1 VTTEGK
7 GVSEALPVRRV
18 RWLRSV
24 RIIPSRYPPVDLF
37 ERIADPGDFAALQ
50 AVESL
55 TNERLRNE
63 RDGLL
68 VPTKDAVR
76 GVGSSY
82 IMAPFTH
89 LNPEGGRFSDATFGA
104 YYAARDRA
112 TAVAESKHHRQ
123 VFLART
129 HEPPI
134 DLEMRVLEARLEGKL
149 HDLRGL
155 RDAHPQA
162 YSPSEYGPSQRLA
175 RELRAAGSMGIAY
188 DSVRREGGQ
197 CAAVLKPQA
206 LSSCRQAEHLIYRW
220 DGTKIAEVFEKR
232 LYRP

>member
-1 VTTEGK
+1 VREVGQ
-7 GVSEALPVRRV
+7 GASDVLPVRRV

-37 ERIADPGDFAALQ
+37 VRVAGAGDFAALQ

-63 RDGLL
+63 RDGML
-68 VPTKDAVR
+68 VPRGDAVH
-76 GVGSSY
+76 GAGSSY

-89 LNPEGGRFSDATFGA
+89 LNPEGGRFTDATFGA

-123 VFLART
+123 AFLART
-129 HEPPI
+129 REPPM
-134 DLEMRVLEARLEGKL
+134 DLEMRVLEARLEAKL

-155 RDAHPQA
+155 RARFPHV
-162 YSPSEYGPSQRLA
+162 YSPADYARSQQLA
-175 RELRAAGSMGIAY
+175 RELRAAGSLGIAY
-188 DSVRREGGQ
+188 DSVRLEGGQ
-197 CAAVLKPQA
+197 CVALLTPRVL
-206 LSSCRQAEHLIYRW
+206 SGCRQAEHLIYRW
-220 DGTKIAEVFEKR
+220 DGTRIAEVFEKK